1 MQQKQ
6 SKSGKR
12 NGSLLDLLKSLQN
25 VTDCNNTEGVT
36 IQSLKVPNL
45 TYEESKSLGH

>member
-36 IQSLKVPNL
+36 MQSPKVPNI
-45 TYEESKSLGH
+45 TSKESRSLGH